1 MPYSDGA
8 VSPIRSG
15 PKVPKKKKKKEIRVS
30 KGNGQN
36 KWENKVNER
45 VIQAKNVCKFWPKL
59 LVKLVKININH

>member
-15 PKVPKKKKKKEIRVS
+15 PKVPKKKKKKYGVS

-36 KWENKVNER
+36 QWENKVNER
-45 VIQAKNVCKFWPKL
+45 VILAKNVCKFWSKL